1 MKKGFT
7 LAEVLITLGIIGVVA
22 ALTLPQLIA
31 HYNDMVIINKA
42 KKVYSTITQTLQM
55 AQVENGTIGENSGFY
70 SKVKSVNDIAKDFAK
85 YNSGSKYCAPSSN
98 RNECKYVNYFIKSAL
113 KTSSGGSIYG
123 NTNPSVLLS
132 DGTVLYFT
140 SRNSGCDDYLA
151 SGPLLDSNGEHQYD
165 ENGNIVVCKSVRND
179 CGTIMFDVN
188 GVTPPNQF
196 GHDAFEVTVFK
207 NSITPNGYWDNY
219 GSTSLKNILAGKK
232 NPFVYYKYKN

>member
-31 HYNDMVIINKA
+31 HYKDMIIINKA
-42 KKVYSTITQTLQM
+42 KKVYSTIAQSLQM

-70 SKVKSVNDIAKDFAK
+70 SKEKSASVIANDFTK
-85 YNSGSKYCAPSSN
+85 YNSGSIYCAPASKK
-98 RNECKYVNYFIKSAL
+98 NECKYVKYFIHSAN

-123 NTNPSVLLS
+123 NTHPSVLLS

-140 SRNSGCDDYLA
+140 SRKSGCDDYVA
-151 SGPLLDSNGEHQYD
+151 TGVLLDANGAWQYD
-165 ENGNIVVCKSVRND
+165 ENGNIVYWESVRND

-188 GVTPPNQF
+188 GITPPNQF

-232 NPFVYYKYKN
+232 NPLVYYKYKN